1 MHKKSTT
8 KKSSTKRTPKCE
20 ADKVEFNV
28 GMKVQTIVPREFPG
42 IGIFPAG
49 TVGTIIA
56 KNRNV
61 LTIELYE
68 NANIQL
74 KTSEVFIVR

>member
-1 MHKKSTT
+1 MAKK
-8 KKSSTKRTPKCE
+8 KTPKCE
-20 ADKVEFNV
+20 ADKVQFNV
-28 GMKVQTIVPREFPG
+28 GMYVQTIVDRTFPG
-42 IGIFPAG
+42 VGTFPAG
-49 TVGTIIA
+49 TKGKIIA

>member
-1 MHKKSTT
+1 MPKKKSTT
-8 KKSSTKRTPKCE
+8 SKTPKFK
-20 ADKVEFNV
+20 ADEVKFTV
-28 GMKVQTIVPREFPG
+28 GMKVQTITDREFPG

-49 TVGTIIA
+49 TVGKIIA
-56 KNRNV
+56 KDRNV

-68 NANIQL
+68 NAHIQL